1 MENTATNTST
11 ALIPVRQS
19 EVNSETVQTVNARD
33 LHLFLEIRKD
43 FSTWIK
49 DRIEQFDFTENQDF
63 VCSPIL
69 GSKGRGGHNAKDYHL
84 TMDMAKELS
93 MVERNDKGKEARK
106 YFIECERVAKSA
118 PILDPSRIL
127 SDPAAMRGLLLTY
140 TEKVLALQ
148 DTIKEQTPK
157 VIFADAVSAS
167 HTSILV
173 GDLAK
178 LLKQNGIEIGAN
190 RLFEYLRAEG
200 YLIRRKGIDW
210 NSPTQRAMELGLFEV
225 KERTI
230 NEPNGSIRIT
240 RTTTVTGKGQLYFVN
255 RLIAVPGKMAA

>member
-1 MENTATNTST
+1 MAE
-11 ALIPVRQS
+11 
-19 EVNSETVQTVNARD
+19 QTPNGDKARD
-33 LHLFLEIRKD
+33 
-43 FSTWIK
+43 
-49 DRIEQFDFTENQDF
+49 
-63 VCSPIL
+63 
-69 GSKGRGGHNAKDYHL
+69 
-84 TMDMAKELS
+84 
-93 MVERNDKGKEARK
+93 

-140 TEKVLALQ
+140 TEKVIALQ
-148 DTIKEQTPK
+148 DTIKEQAPK

-190 RLFEYLRAEG
+190 RLFEYLRVEG
-200 YLIRRKGIDW
+200 YLIRRKGTDW